1 MTVNLRFKGTTRGE
15 SLLAGSQH
23 KLAQIIQLRPSSFQH
38 DSCLMVIIDAPLYLG
53 FIPSLSIGYRHQG
66 LPFIDCIADS
76 VPYAE
81 VVPVGHT

>member
-1 MTVNLRFKGTTRGE
+1 
-15 SLLAGSQH
+15 
-23 KLAQIIQLRPSSFQH
+23 
-38 DSCLMVIIDAPLYLG
+38 MVIIDAPLYLG